1 MVPEMMVDRII
12 IKLMGSISTR
22 KDINQ
27 HFQGMGAIAYLA
39 DLTM

>member
-12 IKLMGSISTR
+12 INK